1 MQEEK
6 LLYGGLITEQGL
18 RRMQQWG
25 LVVAGAWALTLITYA
40 VLWPEPYRDGWWLV
54 FQLLA
59 VGRTVCAYEGVRL
72 GFSAPYLVLQGS
84 TQDIAMFLLIF
95 PIFVR
100 FYERVARDRAI
111 DRLFRSLAKAAE
123 SHQKALQGYGAL
135 GLFLFVFFP
144 ISGTGTLVGSVVGYL
159 IGLKMRIVLPVVITA
174 HLSCLFV
181 LLAFF
186 DWLAPVLQ
194 SVNEGVAQYF
204 AWVILAVV
212 VGLGWMYKVL
222 RPRVDRWRNAS
233 EPMAPSL
240 AEAEAAAEATE

>member
-1 MQEEK
+1 MLEEK
-6 LLYGGLITEQGL
+6 LAYGGLITDAGL
-18 RRMQQWG
+18 RRMQRWG
-25 LVVAGAWALTLITYA
+25 FGVAGVWALTLLVYA

-54 FQLLA
+54 LQLLF

-72 GFSAPYLVLQGS
+72 GFSSPYLVLQGS
-84 TQDIAMFLLIF
+84 TQDIAMFLMIF
-95 PIFVR
+95 PLFVR

-111 DRLFRSLAKAAE
+111 DRLFRSLTKAAE
-123 SHQKALQGYGAL
+123 GHQKALQGYGAL

-159 IGLKMRIVLPVVITA
+159 IGIKMRIVVPVVISA
-174 HLSCLFV
+174 HLTCLFV

-204 AWVILAVV
+204 AWIILAVV
-212 VGLGWMYKVL
+212 VGLGWLYKVL
-222 RPRVDRWRNAS
+222 RPRIDRWRGLE
-233 EPMAPSL
+233 EPLPPMGK
-240 AEAEAAAEATE
+240 AEAAAEPAE